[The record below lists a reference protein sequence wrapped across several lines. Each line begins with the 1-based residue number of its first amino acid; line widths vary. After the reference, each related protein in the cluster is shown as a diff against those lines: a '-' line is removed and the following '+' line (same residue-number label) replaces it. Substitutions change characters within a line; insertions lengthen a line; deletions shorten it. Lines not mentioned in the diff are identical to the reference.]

1 MEQTKSFLSRR
12 KLLAGVAGTTAASA
26 AMVALPYRAV
36 IAVTFREI
44 VRQQPVLRRM
54 LLSLADAGLAEWQ
67 DQIGTTFIVGG
78 GTSLKLVGVSAM
90 PSVGQR
96 PLRVTR
102 TQAFLA
108 IFDVQNR
115 GTMAGD
121 LIYTAMHP
129 RYGAFSIFL
138 SASGDPRLPHRMT
151 ALFN

>member
-1 MEQTKSFLSRR
+1 MEQTKSILSRR
-12 KLLAGVAGTTAASA
+12 KLLAGVAGTAAASA
-26 AMVALPYRAV
+26 ALMALPYRAV
-36 IAVTFREI
+36 IALTFRDL

-54 LLSLADAGLAEWQ
+54 LLSLADAGLEEWQ
-67 DQIGTTFIVGG
+67 DQIGTTFTVGG

-90 PSVGQR
+90 RSVGTR

-102 TQAFLA
+102 SQAFLA
-108 IFDVQNR
+108 MFDVQNR

-138 SASGDPRLPHRMT
+138 QASDPRLPHRMT